1 VAVAGKPNINGG
13 TMSGAVVVTPSAG
26 AAWATAWEQFEG
38 IRKGMI
44 SLSLTNYDAAAVPQ
58 IASGSWIEA
67 VGSIYKWTGNDAIVG
82 APTNDVINF
91 ITMVPSGVGAS
102 AILTPTW
109 SDVAPTWSD
118 AYQGW
123 FSGTTRYA
131 AGCYYDGVNYPL
143 KWVYTNRH
151 AGPKTHEIA
160 LPLIGANETANDPVW
175 YGMTAVWSAAETTET
190 GSVSIYFP
198 TDGIITELF
207 GQCTARAAG
216 AVNIEL
222 RRSALASSTYS
233 AMASIILNAVETQ
246 SDTSITTPIIDRSAY
261 TYYVWCDP
269 EEATT
274 LTVSSIV
281 IKYTELV
288 RC

>member
-1 VAVAGKPNINGG
+1 
-13 TMSGAVVVTPSAG
+13 MSGAVVVTPAAG
-26 AAWATAWEQFEG
+26 AAWTTAWEQFEG
-38 IRKGMI
+38 IRKGLI
-44 SLSLTNYDAAAVPQ
+44 ALSLTNYDATTVPQ

-67 VGSIYKWTGNDAIVG
+67 AGSIYKWTGNDAIVG

-131 AGCYYDGVNYPL
+131 AGCYYDGVNYVL

-151 AGPKTHEIA
+151 AGPLAHEMA
-160 LPLIGANETANDPVW
+160 LPLLGANSTANDPVW
-175 YGMTAVWSAAETTET
+175 YGASGNWSAAGTDES
-190 GSVSIYFP
+190 GSIPIIFP

-207 GQCTARAAG
+207 GQCTSRTAG
-216 AVNIEL
+216 QVDIEL
-222 RRSALASSTYS
+222 RRATISSHTPTT
-233 AMASIILNAVETQ
+233 MASITLDAVETQ
-246 SDTSITTPIIDRSAY
+246 SDTTISSPIINRS
-261 TYYVWCDP
+261 TYKYYAWCDP
-269 EEATT
+269 SATT
-274 LTVSSIV
+274 TLVLSAVV
-281 IKYTELV
+281 IKYTEIA

>member
-1 VAVAGKPNINGG
+1 
-13 TMSGAVVVTPSAG
+13 MSGAVVVTPAAG

-67 VGSIYKWTGNDAIVG
+67 IGSIYKWTGDDAIVG
-82 APTNDVINF
+82 APTNDVINY

-109 SDVAPTWSD
+109 SAVAPTWSD

-131 AGCYYDGVNYPL
+131 GGCYYDGANYPL

-151 AGPKTHEIA
+151 AGPKVDHFTFILNQGHASGANFNVTGASVIFGNITDILVSQIFLPSHAIIDGIYMWGACGGADAATVYFYRHEIQSSA
-160 LPLIGANETANDPVW
+160 NTTIGQFSVDA
-175 YGMTAVWSAAETTET
+175 
-190 GSVSIYFP
+190 GSGG
-198 TDGIITELF
+198 DG
-207 GQCTARAAG
+207 
-216 AVNIEL
+216 
-222 RRSALASSTYS
+222 
-233 AMASIILNAVETQ
+233 
-246 SDTSITTPIIDRSAY
+246 SDTTITTPVVDNEN
-261 TYYVWCDP
+261 YYYILSVDP
-269 EEATT
+269 TARTAGP
-274 LTVSSIV
+274 TVYGCQIE
-281 IKYTELV
+281 YTEIV